1 MSYEIEL
8 HKRVEKFLRKQ
19 DKAFLQRVDS
29 VFEKLSKN
37 PLNFK
42 ELDIKHLEGGNNDY
56 RLRIGKYRF
65 IYTIIENKLVIYII
79 ENKLVIYIYDGGS
92 RGDIY
97 K

>member
-1 MSYEIEL
+1 MSYRVEL

-19 DKAFLQRVDS
+19 DKSFLQRVDTI
-29 VFEKLSKN
+29 FTKLSEN

-42 ELDIKHLEGGNNDY
+42 ELDIKNLEGSKDDY
-56 RLRIGKYRF
+56 RIRIGKYRF
-65 IYTIIENKLVIYII
+65 IYTIIENKLV
-79 ENKLVIYIYDGGS
+79 VYIYDGGS